1 MWYPNKYYLSLYE
14 VVKSYNAHMYIIKT
28 ISKSKKDSSANYY
41 TYRLMESIRIGKK
54 VKKNTLLS
62 LGSDFSVEQEHWA
75 TLSKRIEDIIKQ
87 MPTLFELDKD
97 LESLAQQYAL
107 QIISAQATLQK
118 DELTVNDEER
128 YKEID
133 TSTIKNSDIKDI
145 GIENIVYETIKELK
159 LDTKLQELG
168 FTNVQYNS
176 AIGTI
181 IAKIA
186 NPSSEAKAYRWLCDT
201 SGVNELIG
209 CDYNKISSNSI
220 YRISDTL
227 FFHKEVL
234 EEHLYTTQ
242 KEIFD
247 YDETIT
253 LYDLTNTYFEGGAD
267 GIEKAKRG
275 RSKEKRSDAPI
286 ITLAVMLDSS
296 GFVKKS
302 EIFDGNVSE
311 PKTFKEMLDKLQVKK
326 EPKNLL
332 NSHKSL
338 VIMDAGIATEEN
350 IDYLVSNQYEYLVVS
365 RKQNKQFDEEN
376 SVPVKLDKDDNAIVR
391 AMKVVNEETKEIEL
405 FIHSTAREAKEEAMQ
420 TRVQTLFIDK
430 LQYLKNGL
438 AIKKRT
444 KNYTKVL
451 ETIGR
456 LKQKYPLISQYY
468 STIVTK
474 DTNSDNA
481 IDLTWSE
488 KKTLDN
494 KSAINGIYCLR
505 TNNQTMDE
513 KSLWKTYTTLTD
525 LESVFKSLKSE
536 LGLRP
541 IFHQTQS
548 RVDGHLFITLLAYS
562 IIHTIRYKLKQK
574 DINYSWDTIR
584 DILRNQKRITTSMKC
599 KDNSTLYIRQSS
611 ELNDKQKEIY
621 DALGIKHKAGEVTK
635 TYIQ

>member
-1 MWYPNKYYLSLYE
+1 
-14 VVKSYNAHMYIIKT
+14 
-28 ISKSKKDSSANYY
+28 
-41 TYRLMESIRIGKK
+41 MESIRIGKK
-54 VKKNTLLS
+54 VKKKTLLN
-62 LGSDFSVEQEHWA
+62 LGSEFSVEQTEWA
-75 TLSKRIEDIIKQ
+75 TLSTRIDEIIKQ
-87 MPTLFELDKD
+87 TPTLFVIDKD
-97 LESLAQQYAL
+97 LETLAQQYAL
-107 QIISAQATLQK
+107 RIISAQAIIEVDTMVS
-118 DELTVNDEER
+118 DEDR

-133 TSTIKNSDIKDI
+133 PATIKNSDIKDI
-145 GIENIVYETIKELK
+145 GIENILYETIKELK

-186 NPSSEAKAYRWLCDT
+186 NPSSEAKAYEWLCNI
-201 SGVNELIG
+201 SGLNELIG

-220 YRISDTL
+220 YRVSDKL
-227 FFHKEVL
+227 FANKEII

-247 YDETIT
+247 YEETIT
-253 LYDLTNTYFEGGAD
+253 LYDLTNTYFEGGAEAID
-267 GIEKAKRG
+267 KAKRG
-275 RSKEKRSDAPI
+275 RSKEKRTDAPI

-296 GFVKKS
+296 GFVRKS
-302 EIFDGNVSE
+302 EIFDGNISE
-311 PKTFKEMLDKLQVKK
+311 PTTFKEMLDKLKVPQKDT
-326 EPKNLL
+326 NLL
-332 NSHKSL
+332 NAHKSL
-338 VIMDAGIATEEN
+338 VIMDAGIASQEN
-350 IDYLVSNQYEYLVVS
+350 IDYLIANKYEYLVVS
-365 RKQNKQFDEEN
+365 RKQNKQFDEAK
-376 SVPVKLDKDDNAIVR
+376 STPVKLDKDDNAIVR
-391 AMKVVNEETKEIEL
+391 AMKVVNEETGEIEL
-405 FIHSTAREAKEEAMQ
+405 FIHSVAREAKEEAMQ

-430 LQYLKNGL
+430 LQYLKDGL
-438 AIKKRT
+438 SLKRRT
-444 KNYTKVL
+444 KDYTKVI

-474 DTNSDNA
+474 DPDSNNA
-481 IDLTWSE
+481 IDITWSE

-513 KSLWKTYTTLTD
+513 KTLWKTYTTLTD

-541 IFHQTQS
+541 IFHQTQT

-574 DINYSWDTIR
+574 DIHYSWDTIR

-599 KDNSTLYIRQSS
+599 KDNTTLYIRQSS
-611 ELNDKQKEIY
+611 ELNDRQKVIY
-621 DALGIKHKAGEVTK
+621 DALGIKYRAGDVTK
-635 TYIQ
+635 TFIE